1 MNNKTYDDFF
11 KNLIPPSPLKDAFK
25 KWRETT
31 KKINREREQNER

>member
-31 KKINREREQNER
+31 KQIEKEKQK